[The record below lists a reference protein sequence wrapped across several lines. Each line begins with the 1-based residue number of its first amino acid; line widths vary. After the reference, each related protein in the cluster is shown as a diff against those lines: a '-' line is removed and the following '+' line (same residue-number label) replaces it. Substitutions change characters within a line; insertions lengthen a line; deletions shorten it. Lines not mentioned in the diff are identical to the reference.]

1 MILVQ
6 KYEDEGTGPKLVDNW
21 YIKDT
26 VYPGTL
32 TYDNYEKA
40 LDQAKRETYQ
50 IRVKDHRTNKYY
62 KENFVGFVIL
72 CHETL
77 TPKNYRKDDTA
88 TI

>member
-6 KYEDEGTGPKLVDNW
+6 KYETEGVKPVLVDNW
-21 YIKDT
+21 YVKDT

-32 TYDNYEKA
+32 VYDNYQEA
-40 LDQAKRETYQ
+40 LDQAKRETHQ
-50 IRVKDHRTNKYY
+50 IRVKDHRTQKSY

-77 TPKNYRKDDTA
+77 TPKEL
-88 TI
+88 